1 VNADARTGV
10 PDGYRTLS
18 PYLVADGAED
28 LLEFVARVFE
38 TSERSRMTGAQG
50 AFHFEVEV
58 GDSVLMIGEGGGSSF
73 PAMLHVYV
81 ADADAVY
88 ERALAEGATSA
99 AEPHDTSFGDHRAAF
114 DDRWGNQW
122 WVATRVQPDADTG
135 FARS

>member
-1 VNADARTGV
+1 VTPGPGV

-18 PYLVADGAED
+18 PYLVASGAEG
-28 LLEFVARVFE
+28 LVAFVSKVFG
-38 TSERSRMTGAQG
+38 TSERRRMTGDAG
-50 AFHFEVEV
+50 AFHFELEV

-81 ADADAVY
+81 EDPDAVY

-114 DDRWGNQW
+114 DDHWGNQW
-122 WVATRVQPDADTG
+122 WVATRVSSQLDG
-135 FARS
+135 